1 MVYKLFSAVSTYY
14 IKLKLKTVNLY
25 TNILLII
32 FLTQR
37 ILCEK
42 KTESAN
48 RLNKVLENLWAQK
61 AIFHFKIKKA

>member
-32 FLTQR
+32 ILTQR

-42 KTESAN
+42 TELAN
-48 RLNKVLENLWAQK
+48 RLNKVLENLWTQK